1 MVGASGGGKTTCL
14 GLIERFFS
22 PTKGEI
28 FLDDIEL
35 SSIPL
40 EEYRDSNG
48 FIDQSASLISGT
60 VEEDLRLGNPSASC
74 SDMENA
80 LGSVG
85 LGGLPLDREVGER
98 GLSLSGGQRQRIALA
113 RTVVRNPQI
122 LILDEPTS
130 SLDGISEREIDLLL
144 RDLFGGRTIVYA
156 AHRLSSILNADWI
169 VVLNEGKIEGQGRH
183 QDLYNS
189 CLYYRSLIDSQSEA

>member
-1 MVGASGGGKTTCL
+1 M

-40 EEYRDSNG
+40 EEYRDSIG

-60 VEEDLRLGNPSASC
+60 VEENLRLGNPSASC

-144 RDLFGGRTIVYA
+144 RDLFGGRTIAYA

-169 VVLNEGKIEGQGRH
+169 VVLNEGKVEGQGRH